1 MYTRAEVQAD
11 LVTILKRHVL
21 PGVSITAASTI
32 GGDLSLD
39 SLAVMELVAD
49 VEDRFGISI
58 PDDSLAELRTVKDVC
73 DALVS
78 HLETQGKL
86 AR

>member
-1 MYTRAEVQAD
+1 MRTRAEVRESFLA
-11 LVTILKRHVL
+11 ILRKHVL
-21 PGVSITAASTI
+21 PGVSVTAVSTV

-49 VEDRFGISI
+49 VEDAFGITI
-58 PDDSLAELRTVKDVC
+58 PDDSLAELRTVADVE

-78 HLETQGKL
+78 HLKSRGKL
-86 AR
+86 AP

>member
-1 MYTRAEVQAD
+1 MRTRAEVEVD
-11 LVTILKRHVL
+11 LLAILRRHVL
-21 PGVSITAASTI
+21 PGVDITTDSTI

-39 SLAVMELVAD
+39 SLAVMEVVAD

-58 PDDSLAELRTVKDVC
+58 PDDSIAELRTVGDVG

-78 HLETQGKL
+78 YLGEKGQISG
-86 AR
+86 

>member
-1 MYTRAEVQAD
+1 MHTRAEVQAD
-11 LVTILKRHVL
+11 LVAILRRHVL
-21 PGVSITAASTI
+21 PGVDISAASTI

-58 PDDSLAELRTVKDVC
+58 PDDSLAELRTVKDVS

-78 HLETQGKL
+78 HLESKGRL
-86 AR
+86 SR

>member
-1 MYTRAEVQAD
+1 MHTRAEVQAD
-11 LVTILKRHVL
+11 LVTILKHHVL
-21 PGVSITAASTI
+21 PGVDVTAASTI

-78 HLETQGKL
+78 HLESKGRL
-86 AR
+86 A